1 MNNNLDNKISISEA
15 NQNFS
20 KVVKKVEL
28 NGSAIIHKNN
38 KPTYIV
44 SKFDNNVMS
53 ENDLVELVARRIIS
67 KHKRAFEELAKL

>member
-28 NGSAIIHKNN
+28 NDG
-38 KPTYIV
+38 V
-44 SKFDNNVMS
+44 LSKFKYVFEDEPKMKRPTSKSKIKNSLKEKKEYVQCDIS
-53 ENDLVELVARRIIS
+53 EIYNT
-67 KHKRAFEELAKL
+67 KN